1 MEQRVTLGIGLEGL
15 ELGER
20 QLVERVVERLR
31 AGGIEV
37 RTLRARLYAALVEAA
52 YLAGDL
58 DEVRTLRAQE
68 PR

>member
-1 MEQRVTLGIGLEGL
+1 MERRVTLGIGLEGL

-20 QLVERVVERLR
+20 RLVERVVERLR

-37 RTLRARLYAALVEAA
+37 RALRARLHAAVLEAA
-52 YLAGDL
+52 YLAGDQ
-58 DEVRTLRAQE
+58 DEVRQLCAQE